1 MGKASALVSLMDT
14 ALDREAP
21 DLVVRGGRVL
31 NVFTEEIQEADVLV
45 RHGRVAAVV
54 PPGRDHAGAGSVV
67 EADGRYVVPGLIDA
81 HFHIGGSHLPP
92 AELARSLLARGTTT
106 VATDFYEIYT
116 GAGPAGVRAALDEVL
131 AAGLGVLFLPPA
143 HLIGLEDVGTFGWN
157 VSAADMIEMLAWSEA
172 VGIMEP
178 PAAAVLAR
186 EPDLLKVLDENLE
199 RGMVFAGHAPG
210 QGGAALHAYLAT
222 GASSDHESTRA
233 EEALDKLRAG
243 MRPMMREGS
252 AARDLA
258 QLVELVTRFPRS
270 SRYMMFCS
278 DETDPADL
286 VAKGHMDLKVRM
298 AVDAGVPPVVAVQMA
313 SINVAEYYGV
323 AGRLGSIAPGRRAD
337 FVLVENLEGF
347 RASAVVAGGR
357 LVGDQPGEAAAAAV
371 DAGLTSRVNIPRPF
385 EPADFRLPAPNG
397 DGSQVVARVIG
408 VRDGTL
414 VSEALERSL
423 PVTGGVVLPRPDQ
436 DVLRI
441 AVAERHRGSGR
452 FGRGFVEG
460 FGFGSGAVGM
470 TYCHV
475 YQNLMVVGTSD
486 EQMTEAANAV
496 AELGGGIAVVGSDG
510 VLARWALPVVGV
522 MADQPL
528 ERVEPAFT
536 EVNRA
541 LAAIGCGLAS
551 PVLSLS
557 FVALPTIPAYGLTD
571 NGLFDVTGQRFVEV
585 CRRE

>member
-116 GAGPAGVRAALDEVL
+116 VAGPAGVRAALDEVL

-278 DETDPADL
+278 DETDPA
-286 VAKGHMDLKVRM
+286 AR
-298 AVDAGVPPVVAVQMA
+298 P
-313 SINVAEYYGV
+313 AE
-323 AGRLGSIAPGRRAD
+323 AIRHSRAT
-337 FVLVENLEGF
+337 
-347 RASAVVAGGR
+347 RQ
-357 LVGDQPGEAAAAAV
+357 QP
-371 DAGLTSRVNIPRPF
+371 RN
-385 EPADFRLPAPNG
+385 
-397 DGSQVVARVIG
+397 
-408 VRDGTL
+408 
-414 VSEALERSL
+414 
-423 PVTGGVVLPRPDQ
+423 
-436 DVLRI
+436 
-441 AVAERHRGSGR
+441 
-452 FGRGFVEG
+452 
-460 FGFGSGAVGM
+460 
-470 TYCHV
+470 
-475 YQNLMVVGTSD
+475 
-486 EQMTEAANAV
+486 
-496 AELGGGIAVVGSDG
+496 
-510 VLARWALPVVGV
+510 W
-522 MADQPL
+522 
-528 ERVEPAFT
+528 
-536 EVNRA
+536 
-541 LAAIGCGLAS
+541 
-551 PVLSLS
+551 
-557 FVALPTIPAYGLTD
+557 
-571 NGLFDVTGQRFVEV
+571 
-585 CRRE
+585 